1 MLNRSWVLG
10 VSVLAMTV
18 FAAADAYAL
27 KGFDAGEANGICPP
41 SKQSCCAAKNP
52 SQQVGAF
59 SLAGVSADKAQTRG
73 CSMRQGHCPIHTGK
87 CPVTQLLDAPLVAGP
102 FILTGAVL
110 NDAYLLL
117 TMPYRKS
124 EPLS

>member
-10 VSVLAMTV
+10 ISVLLMTV

-59 SLAGVSADKAQTRG
+59 SLAGVSADKAPARE
-73 CSMRQGHCPIHTGK
+73 CSMGHGL
-87 CPVTQLLDAPLVAGP
+87 CPVHGVFCSKQQLPEAPLITGP
-102 FILTGAVL
+102 FILAGAVL

-124 EPLS
+124 EPLN